1 MKTDDFNFE
10 LPERLIAQYP
20 VLERGK
26 SRLFVLNRGSDTY
39 EHSMTTELAQFIEPG
54 TVMVFNDTKVRKARL
69 FGTALETG
77 AVVEFLL
84 LEPVIDSS
92 GKVDASLILGLA
104 DEHKEEPY
112 DNHGSKLWRVMTSK
126 AKRQR
131 KGRRYSFPEG
141 ILGLVTEE
149 LGEERVV
156 EFSEPISEAYL
167 ERNGHIPL
175 PPYIKRSDEADDAQR
190 YQTVYARNTGS
201 AACPTAGLHFTP
213 DLMNS
218 LHERGIELRW
228 VTLHVGLGT
237 FLPVRSET
245 VENHVMHEE
254 WYHVPKETAEAVKK
268 AKAEGRKVLSVGTTS
283 LRTLESAS
291 QSGEITAGP
300 GSTSIFI
307 YPGYQFRVV
316 DQLFTNFHTPKS
328 TLLMLVSAFAGRARI
343 LSAYEEAIRLE
354 YRFFSY
360 GDAMLIR

>member
-1 MKTDDFNFE
+1 MKTDDFNFD
-10 LPERLIAQYP
+10 LPERLVAQYP
-20 VLERGK
+20 VKERGS
-26 SRLFVLNRGSDTY
+26 SRLFVLNRSTGQY
-39 EHSMTTELAQFIEPG
+39 EHSMAAELARFIEPG
-54 TVMVFNDTKVRKARL
+54 TVMVFNDTKVRRARL
-69 FGTALETG
+69 YGSAIETG
-77 AVVEFLL
+77 AMVEFLL
-84 LEPVIDSS
+84 LEPVADST
-92 GKVDASLILGLA
+92 GKADASLILGN
-104 DEHKEEPY
+104 K
-112 DNHGSKLWRVMTSK
+112 GSQLWRTMTSK
-126 AKRQR
+126 VKRQR

-141 ILGLVTEE
+141 LQGIIVEE

-175 PPYIKRSDEADDAQR
+175 PPYIKRNDEAEDAQR
-190 YQTVYARNTGS
+190 YQTIYARNTGS

-213 DLMNS
+213 HIMDS
-218 LHERGIELRW
+218 LQERGIELRW

-254 WYHVPKETAEAVKK
+254 WYHVPHETADAVNK

-291 QSGEITAGP
+291 QSGELKAGA

-307 YPGYQFRVV
+307 YPGYQFRIV

-328 TLLMLVSAFAGRARI
+328 TLLMLVSAFAGRERI